1 MYLGAL
7 GRNASLRSVVRDL
20 EVVSSTLSL
29 VLVTAPSPG
38 RPISNELLEL
48 HRDGPPQPPYPSW
61 LPSE

>member
-7 GRNASLRSVVRDL
+7 GGNDSLRSVVRDL
-20 EVVSSTLSL
+20 EVVSSALSL

-38 RPISNELLEL
+38 GPTSNELLEL
-48 HRDGPPQPPYPSW
+48 HRDGPSQPAYPSW